1 MTIIRPSSN
10 LFMPRNFVTLY
21 INKVK
26 VNNPDAIK
34 AEVVRY
40 YPFWVLIPLDVILM
54 MWPVDYPSSVSS
66 RTATD

>member
-1 MTIIRPSSN
+1 MISS
-10 LFMPRNFVTLY
+10 LY

-40 YPFWVLIPLDVILM
+40 YQYVFGVDLIGCYLHDMARRLFFF
-54 MWPVDYPSSVSS
+54 SQLTNSQ
-66 RTATD
+66 RF